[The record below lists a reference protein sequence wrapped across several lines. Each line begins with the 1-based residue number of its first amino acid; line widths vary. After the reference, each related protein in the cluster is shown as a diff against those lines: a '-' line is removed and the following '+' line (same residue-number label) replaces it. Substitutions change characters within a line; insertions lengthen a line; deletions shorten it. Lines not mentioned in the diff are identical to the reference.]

1 MGRLAEQFKT
11 TVTLE
16 ILAAQYGKEWE
27 DAYID
32 VAPLTVKALPAF
44 KGMKLKKGA
53 KDLEEMND
61 EQLATITKMLKM
73 SFVGGKVVLN
83 GELVDAEAEDLE
95 DLPFEAMNLVIEGA
109 LGKPD
114 PKPLES

>member
-11 TVTLE
+11 TITLE
-16 ILAAQYGKEWE
+16 VLAEQFGEAWK
-27 DAYID
+27 DAYIN

-53 KDLEEMND
+53 KDLEEMD
-61 EQLATITKMLKM
+61 DAQLESIVKMLKL
-73 SFVGGKVVLN
+73 SFVDGKVVLD
-83 GELVDAEAEDLE
+83 GKLVDAEATDLE

-114 PKPLES
+114 PKPSTN